1 MKLQRPAEMVGLS
14 ARVTLMKELWAA
26 QIHILTPPA
35 EFGDTKAFTNVVAWA
50 ENAEDFGAAVSSI
63 FARRHWSILGVRQCK
78 RAADCSAIQEELA
91 EQIQRAK
98 QQPGGCIFGTLHY
111 YPSKRA

>member
-1 MKLQRPAEMVGLS
+1 MVGLS

-50 ENAEDFGAAVSSI
+50 ENAEDFRAAVSSV
-63 FARRHWSILGVRQCK
+63 FARRHWSILNMKDCK
-78 RAADCSAIQEELA
+78 PAADCTAMIEELA
-91 EQIQRAK
+91 EQIERAK

-111 YPSKRA
+111 YPSKPA